1 MKPIIHKE
9 IEMPALNQKQLDYL
23 TELTFRER
31 DTVRECDA
39 IFVFSG
45 THPGHWEKAI
55 EAYNRNLAPKIIVT
69 GGRSV
74 TGIAHPEWE
83 GRKSLNVT
91 EASVIIS
98 YLLEAGI
105 PEEQIIY
112 EDRSTNSLENVL
124 YAKDIIDFTV
134 INSLLVICKS
144 HAAGRQI
151 RTLMKH
157 FPDGMAFFPYSFD
170 TKYHDTV
177 VSRSCWM
184 NTETGRNRVWA
195 EYLRIIHYGNL
206 GHLVPLSNELELSQ
220 KKYQHQG

>member
-9 IEMPALNQKQLDYL
+9 IEMPELNQEQLDYI
-23 TELTFRER
+23 TALTFSER
-31 DTVRECDA
+31 NTVRKCDA

-45 THPGHWEKAI
+45 THPGHWENAI
-55 EAYNRNLAPKIIVT
+55 DAYNRNLARKIIVT

-74 TGIAHPEWE
+74 TAIAHPEWE
-83 GRKSLNVT
+83 GRRSPNVT

-105 PEEQIIY
+105 PEEEIIY
-112 EDRSTNSLENVL
+112 EDQSRNSLENVIC
-124 YAKDIIDFTV
+124 AKDIIDFTS

-157 FPDGMAFFPYSFD
+157 FPEGMAFIPYSFD
-170 TKYHDTV
+170 TKYRDTV

-184 NTETGRNRVWA
+184 NTEIGRNRVWA
-195 EYLRIIHYGNL
+195 EYLRILHYGNL
-206 GHLVPLSNELELSQ
+206 GHLVPLSNELVLSQ
-220 KKYQHQG
+220 NKYQHQG